1 VPRSSPARQDED
13 IDRQRSLQVHL
24 SGFAL
29 QALEEESARLE
40 VTIEELVGFS
50 VLYYIADA
58 DSGRIARRL
67 PTAL

>member
-1 VPRSSPARQDED
+1 MPRSSSARQDEG
-13 IDRQRSLQVHL
+13 IENQRSLRVHL
-24 SGFAL
+24 SDFAWE
-29 QALEEESARLE
+29 ALEEESTRLD

-50 VLYYIADA
+50 VLYYVADA

>member
-1 VPRSSPARQDED
+1 MPRSSPASQDKD

-24 SGFAL
+24 SDFAW
-29 QALEEESARLE
+29 QALEEESARLN

-67 PTAL
+67 PAGL